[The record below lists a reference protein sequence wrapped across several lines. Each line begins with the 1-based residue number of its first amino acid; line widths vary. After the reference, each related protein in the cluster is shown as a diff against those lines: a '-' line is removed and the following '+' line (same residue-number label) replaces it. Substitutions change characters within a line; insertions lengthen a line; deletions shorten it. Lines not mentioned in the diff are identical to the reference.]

1 MKAKTSINFVKNPD
15 LVLEAA
21 LIARD
26 GGKNLSDWLG
36 VEDELIAADLDRC
49 ARYQLAKFD
58 LREKKAWA
66 KIQSVGVGARF
77 AGEELKFGE
86 EDE

>member
-1 MKAKTSINFVKNPD
+1 M
-15 LVLEAA
+15 LEAA

-26 GGKNLSDWLG
+26 GGKNLSDWLR

-58 LREKKAWA
+58 LRERKAWA
-66 KIQSVGVGARF
+66 QIDSIGVGAGF
-77 AGEELKFGE
+77 AGEPLKFNDE
-86 EDE
+86 E

>member
-1 MKAKTSINFVKNPD
+1 M
-15 LVLEAA
+15 LEAA

-26 GGKNLSDWLG
+26 GGKNLSDWLR
-36 VEDELIAADLDRC
+36 VEDEIIAADLDRC

-66 KIQSVGVGARF
+66 KINSVEVGAGF
-77 AGEELKFGE
+77 AGKELKFNN

>member
-1 MKAKTSINFVKNPD
+1 M
-15 LVLEAA
+15 
-21 LIARD
+21 IARD
-26 GGKNLSDWLG
+26 GGKNLSERLK

-66 KIQSVGVGARF
+66 QIDSIGVGAGF
-77 AGEELKFGE
+77 AGEPLKFNDDE
-86 EDE
+86 ETQHKQTPEYW